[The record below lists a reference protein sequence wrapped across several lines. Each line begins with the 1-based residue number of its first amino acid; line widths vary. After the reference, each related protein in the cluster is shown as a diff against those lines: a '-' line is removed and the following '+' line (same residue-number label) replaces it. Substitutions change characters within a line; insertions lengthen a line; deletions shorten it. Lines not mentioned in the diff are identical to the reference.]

1 MCFSSKKFRGTYM
14 TMNPSPHS
22 TVMDSTGDVCD
33 VEERKVKVGADIV
46 EVKAV
51 VSVDWVMEV
60 VNSGV
65 EEVVVDG
72 VVVNSVDLLGHS
84 STVDEVTV
92 ALMPC
97 ITDMES
103 VDVDDDDDVV
113 LIMVGMDVVM
123 VVVVRELVLNNVE
136 ITIVDGLGVFGEEVE
151 VVTLLAGNG

>member
-1 MCFSSKKFRGTYM
+1 MCFSSKKFCDTYM

-22 TVMDSTGDVCD
+22 TVMDSIGDD
-33 VEERKVKVGADIV
+33 VEERKVKVGADIM

-92 ALMPC
+92 AVMPC
-97 ITDMES
+97 VTDMES
-103 VDVDDDDDVV
+103 VDVDDDDDDVV
-113 LIMVGMDVVM
+113 IIMVGMDVVM